1 MKTLLNK
8 ERVVRACQ
16 AADAKGSKNSF
27 WLGFLEGRTICRL
40 CGKFRQAG
48 WIWGISAGFGAGE
61 FRAGPTDCLGCL
73 KCRLVEAVC
82 P

>member
-27 WLGFLEGRTICRL
+27 WLVSWGGGLF
-40 CGKFRQAG
+40 AG
-48 WIWGISAGFGAGE
+48 CVENS
-61 FRAGPTDCLGCL
+61 D
-73 KCRLVEAVC
+73 RLVGSGAFQLDLEQENLGQVPRTA
-82 P
+82 